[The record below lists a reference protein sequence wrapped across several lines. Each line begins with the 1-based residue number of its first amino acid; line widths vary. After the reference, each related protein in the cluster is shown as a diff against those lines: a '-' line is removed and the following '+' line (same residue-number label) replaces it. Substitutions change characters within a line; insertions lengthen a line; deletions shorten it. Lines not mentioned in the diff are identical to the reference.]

1 MVKRFLAALVFSVAC
16 ISGSF
21 GRSLSF
27 QVVQHND
34 SLNEVCSSAL
44 VIEDEILNF
53 FYDAGYIVTN
63 VPAAV
68 SKSEEQDVSFYQ
80 KGFNDASD
88 GSFDDFVLIKLYFT
102 GSEDENKKVSLG
114 NMQKLSW
121 KVVSTKNG
129 TVLEEGCTGVEKE
142 VLADNEKNVREFASE
157 FAVHLNNVLRKR
169 S

>member
-1 MVKRFLAALVFSVAC
+1 MVKRFLAALVFSAVC

-63 VPAAV
+63 VPAV
-68 SKSEEQDVSFYQ
+68 ISKSEDQDVVFYQ

-88 GSFDDFVLIKLYFT
+88 SSFDDFVLIKLYFT
-102 GSEDENKKVSLG
+102 GTEEENRQISLG
-114 NMQKLSW
+114 NMQKIGW

-129 TVLEEGCTGVEKE
+129 KILEEGCTGVEKE